1 MVQDGALGRKLLS
14 LAASAALL
22 EKKRAESQ
30 CVVFE
35 TSAFYSG

>member
-22 EKKRAESQ
+22 EKESRESM
-30 CVVFE
+30 CGVRN
-35 TSAFYSG
+35 